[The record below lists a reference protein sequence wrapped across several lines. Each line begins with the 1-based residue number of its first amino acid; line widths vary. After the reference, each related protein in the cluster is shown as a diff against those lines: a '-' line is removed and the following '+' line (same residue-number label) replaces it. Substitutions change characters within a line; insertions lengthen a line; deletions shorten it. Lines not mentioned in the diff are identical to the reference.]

1 MLALKSVGEVISKL
15 VNAVVTKFEKKI
27 LKRPEPKHIETKS
40 AVILFSLMIV
50 SLFTG
55 GTLQIFQNLSL
66 REGVYFWFITCTTVG
81 FGDYVPQKMT
91 KRIRQLSSTSTE
103 TFEVEETISIEMF
116 FMIECVIGLCVVSS
130 VLNSI
135 MAAIE
140 ERNWRPRCRGC
151 IPRKAHDHAGIEQ
164 NNTLEQRESDEAHS
178 KMENVA
184 YQKEN
189 ITTLSINDIK

>member
-1 MLALKSVGEVISKL
+1 MVKAI
-15 VNAVVTKFEKKI
+15 VTKFEKKV
-27 LKRPEPKHIETKS
+27 LKRPKPKHVQTKS
-40 AVILFSLMIV
+40 TVILFSLMIV
-50 SLFTG
+50 SLFAG

-91 KRIRQLSSTSTE
+91 KRIRQLSSNSTE
-103 TFEVEETISIEMF
+103 TFEVEETISIEMLF
-116 FMIECVIGLCVVSS
+116 VIECVIGLCIVSS

-140 ERNWRPRCRGC
+140 ERNWRPRCRGY

-164 NNTLEQRESDEAHS
+164 NNTLEQREADQAHL

-189 ITTLSINDIK
+189 ITTLSINDIKRGLSVGNSA

>member
-15 VNAVVTKFEKKI
+15 VKAIVTKFEKKI
-27 LKRPEPKHIETKS
+27 LKRPKPKHVQTKS
-40 AVILFSLMIV
+40 TVILFSLMIV

-66 REGVYFWFITCTTVG
+66 REGVYFWFITCATVG

-91 KRIRQLSSTSTE
+91 KTIRQLSSNSTE
-103 TFEVEETISIEMF
+103 TFEVEETISIEMLF
-116 FMIECVIGLCVVSS
+116 VIECVIGLCIVSS

-140 ERNWRPRCRGC
+140 ERNWRPRCRGY
-151 IPRKAHDHAGIEQ
+151 IPRRAHDQAGIE
-164 NNTLEQRESDEAHS
+164 
-178 KMENVA
+178 
-184 YQKEN
+184 
-189 ITTLSINDIK
+189 

>member
-1 MLALKSVGEVISKL
+1 MLALQSMGEVTAKL
-15 VNAVVTKFEKKI
+15 VNAIVTKIEKKI
-27 LKRPEPKHIETKS
+27 LKRTEPKHVQTKS
-40 AVILFSLMIV
+40 AVILFSLMVV
-50 SLFTG
+50 SLFVG

-81 FGDYVPQKMT
+81 FGDYVPQKVT
-91 KRIRQLSSTSTE
+91 KRIRQLSLDSTE

-116 FMIECVIGLCVVSS
+116 FVIECVIGLCIVSS

-151 IPRKAHDHAGIEQ
+151 IPRKAHDQVEIEQ
-164 NNTLEQRESDEAHS
+164 NNTLEQCGADEAHLE
-178 KMENVA
+178 MENVA

-189 ITTLSINDIK
+189 ITTLSISDIK